1 MKNRTGKFISF
12 LLCAIVCATAVSAF
26 VGCGFT
32 NTDPDIPLDVDM
44 TDKPELEL
52 MLQNSGMTVDE
63 LNAEPTAGLLE
74 ELTGYKVKYSQF
86 EDIDASTE
94 LNILFANRTKY
105 NAIKVTKAQYNLLMS
120 KDALLNIK
128 PALEKYGQDML
139 HDITEYSWNVVS
151 RDGGIYGI
159 PEGGPPTEGQQNVA
173 DTILF
178 RYDQLMDEGFNL
190 PETRDEFTAILRH
203 FKQKY
208 GANDPTY
215 RPFTFSKDDSLI
227 PAIAVSFGIYQ
238 EWVLRDDEW
247 KFYIELPEYK
257 QYMEYMT
264 MLYNEGLI
272 DLDAPS
278 KDKANVI
285 AKFGQGKA
293 VAAAVEVWDIQK
305 CYNDLKKAFPSTDMP
320 VDKVKDNVLSAVKG
334 FESPDG
340 VKNRTFHAGGYSYVT
355 VIPKYMYEQA
365 AYTIDHLNLKIK
377 EENFRRMMIGEENV
391 HWIYS
396 GGQYRVLDV
405 PRFEAEKNQA
415 SFFATGIN
423 EVHYPEYFL
432 CRLDGQVVKDF
443 FLFLNENSDE
453 EGTYSPLNFTSL
465 LPFYDTKRITL
476 EEEVRTDVMNMM
488 FRDKNTNAYDKTL
501 EDFYKGGG
509 TKAKAEIKDWCKKNN
524 WHY

>member
-1 MKNRTGKFISF
+1 MKNHTKK
-12 LLCAIVCATAVSAF
+12 LLSVLLGVFVGTSVCASFA
-26 VGCGFT
+26 GCSFT

-44 TDKPELEL
+44 TNKPQLEL
-52 MLQNSGMTVDE
+52 LMQTAGMSEGEFNS
-63 LNAEPTAGLLE
+63 EPTVALLE
-74 ELTGYKVKYSQF
+74 ELTGYKVHYSQLPAAG
-86 EDIDASTE
+86 DTE
-94 LNILFANRTKY
+94 ALNLAFVNRSQY
-105 NAIKVTKAQYNLLMS
+105 HAIKVTKAQYNMLMS

-139 HDITEYSWNVVS
+139 QDITEYSWNVVS

-159 PEGGPPTEGQQNVA
+159 PEGGPPTEGQLNVA

-178 RYDQLMDEGFNL
+178 RNDLLMDEGFNL

-215 RPFTFSKDDSLI
+215 RPFTFTKDDSLI

-238 EWVLRDDEW
+238 EWVEVDGEW

-257 QYMEYMT
+257 EYMEYMT
-264 MLYNEGLI
+264 GLYKEGLI

-278 KDKANVI
+278 KDKANAI

-293 VAAAVEVWDIQK
+293 IAAATDVWDINK
-305 CYNDLKKAFPSTDMP
+305 FYNDLVSSGQAKQMAA
-320 VDKVKDNVLSAVKG
+320 DKVMGNILSAVKG

-340 VKNRTFHAGGYSYVT
+340 VKNRTYHSGGYSYVT
-355 VIPKYMYEQA
+355 VIPKYMYETA
-365 AYTIDHLNLKIK
+365 AYTVDHLNLKIK
-377 EENFRRMMIGEENV
+377 EENFKTMMIGEESK

-396 GGQYRVLDV
+396 GGQYRVLDSAL
-405 PRFEAEKNQA
+405 FAAEKNQA

-423 EVHYPEYFL
+423 EVHYPDYFL
-432 CRLDGQVVKDF
+432 CRIDGQVVKDF

-465 LPFYDTKRITL
+465 LPYYDNVRITL
-476 EEEVRTDVMNMM
+476 EDWVRAQAMNMM
-488 FRDKNTNAYDKTL
+488 FQKQSTDDYAAVVKK
-501 EDFYKGGG
+501 FYQDGG
-509 TKAKAEIKDWCKKNN
+509 TKAKAEIKDWCKKND